1 MVLSLLQPAS
11 TPKKLIFRWN
21 VKDISS
27 TGHSIAF
34 WAMHILSDVTAA
46 LHEHKWRFS
55 V

>member
-1 MVLSLLQPAS
+1 MVLSFLQPAS
-11 TPKKLIFRWN
+11 TSKIFRWN

-27 TGHSIAF
+27 TGHSIAL

-46 LHEHKWRFS
+46 LLEHKWRLS